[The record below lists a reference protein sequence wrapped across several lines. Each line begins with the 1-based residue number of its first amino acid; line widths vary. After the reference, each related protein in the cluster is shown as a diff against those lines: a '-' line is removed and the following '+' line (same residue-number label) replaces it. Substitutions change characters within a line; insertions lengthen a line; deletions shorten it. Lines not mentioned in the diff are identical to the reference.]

1 MRGVNR
7 YGKLIN
13 REGAII
19 KALLERG
26 MRSPN
31 AERFLREAQA
41 HCRTCEAAVHAD
53 QKPTQPVSMALERY
67 TRFATI
73 RFSESALRSA
83 VKRSKMTSQEAIV
96 EIETG
101 RWDPFPDIEFPTPE
115 PEPQKFAPPVAAPPP
130 ARPPSWREVRED
142 SS

>member
-1 MRGVNR
+1 MRSVNR

-19 KALLERG
+19 KALLARG

-41 HCRTCEAAVHAD
+41 HCQTCAAAVHAD
-53 QKPTQPVSMALERY
+53 EKPPQPVTMALERY
-67 TRFATI
+67 TRFATV

-101 RWDPFPDIEFPTPE
+101 RWDPFPDIVFPTPE
-115 PEPQKFAPPVAAPPP
+115 PKPQKFAPPVAAPPP

-142 SS
+142 SP